1 MFKRL
6 NYKDLEQ
13 KKHLI
18 IILGNTRH
26 KIELNVLMLIVLA
39 QFDVSLANVLP
50 IDYFKWMSMCIT
62 KNYAETF
69 LDLRK

>member
-1 MFKRL
+1 
-6 NYKDLEQ
+6 
-13 KKHLI
+13 
-18 IILGNTRH
+18 
-26 KIELNVLMLIVLA
+26 MLSVLA
-39 QFDVSLANVLP
+39 HFGVSLANVLP